1 MADQGFTFPRTS
13 RLLNASDFSR
23 VFKHCEFRAASKH
36 LLLLSITNPSHSRLG
51 LIIAKKHVRLA
62 AQRNRVKR
70 IIREHFRLSP
80 PNKNIDAVVLARP
93 GLADLSNDEIRRALA
108 TLWQKI
114 ERQGATT

>member
-1 MADQGFTFPRTS
+1 MADQGFTFPRTN
-13 RLLNASDFSR
+13 RLLTAGDFSR

-36 LLLLSITNPSHSRLG
+36 LLLLSVSNENHSRLG
-51 LIIAKKHVRLA
+51 LVIAKKHVRLA

-70 IIREHFRLSP
+70 IIREHFRQTP
-80 PNKNIDAVVLARP
+80 PNRHIDAVVLARP
-93 GLADLSNDEIRRALA
+93 GLADLSNSEIRRTLA